1 MSSNYVVVYDGEEK
15 GQKFFYTEQEALR
28 YINEL
33 KDCTYI
39 VYNIK
44 KKKMIDYRINLRTGY
59 DYFVKM
65 YKDLSKL
72 S

>member
-44 KKKMIDYRINLRTGY
+44 KKKMIDYRINLRTSY
-59 DYFVKM
+59 DCFVKM